1 MTPSAVRRYN
11 AAAIFVR
18 MQDEAAKNDPKE
30 RQERFVRVLSSAWRR
45 RREEAGLDKIYMAL
59 PAGLKATIEVNSS
72 KSENLGQVLPGI
84 EHTCPGVPSL
94 FHKLGD
100 RLNGEIGG
108 VDLVQF
114 IPANG
119 E

>member
-1 MTPSAVRRYN
+1 MKPQKMIQKNGKSVRSSS
-11 AAAIFVR
+11 FVR
-18 MQDEAAKNDPKE
+18 MATPQRRGRIGQDLPG
-30 RQERFVRVLSSAWRR
+30 F
-45 RREEAGLDKIYMAL
+45 AG
-59 PAGLKATIEVNSS
+59 GLKATIEVNSS